1 MNIPKRT
8 IDEVKAKLLLEKD
21 IKEIYVEG
29 FFDRDLIK
37 WVLIN
42 LNLEHV
48 RVYPITSID
57 LQEEEL
63 KKLDL
68 TNGNRQR
75 VIATAALL
83 KDIKNTHSQVI
94 FLIDADLDYILEID
108 DYPPPLKRTTYT
120 CIDLLLWKKSIL
132 ERFLSLTLGKE
143 VEEAFFSD
151 LIQKTEDITKQTFL
165 FRAAKE
171 KIGVNWRLVDIADQI
186 DKNNKFCF
194 ATYCNKIG
202 DKNSA
207 RKIINEEFQDV
218 LRSIEEKSKK
228 LNKNKKIHGHDLIN
242 VLAKILRNKG
252 FNQSFLKNHDEF
264 SRILLTNI
272 EWKDV
277 KEEDDVEM
285 ISKHFSSCL
294 PT

>member
-83 KDIKNTHSQVI
+83 KDIKNSKSEY
-94 FLIDADLDYILEID
+94 LGILEL
-108 DYPPPLKRTTYT
+108 P
-120 CIDLLLWKKSIL
+120 
-132 ERFLSLTLGKE
+132 
-143 VEEAFFSD
+143 V
-151 LIQKTEDITKQTFL
+151 
-165 FRAAKE
+165 
-171 KIGVNWRLVDIADQI
+171 
-186 DKNNKFCF
+186 
-194 ATYCNKIG
+194 
-202 DKNSA
+202 
-207 RKIINEEFQDV
+207 
-218 LRSIEEKSKK
+218 
-228 LNKNKKIHGHDLIN
+228 
-242 VLAKILRNKG
+242 
-252 FNQSFLKNHDEF
+252 SFEND
-264 SRILLTNI
+264 
-272 EWKDV
+272 
-277 KEEDDVEM
+277 
-285 ISKHFSSCL
+285 
-294 PT
+294 